1 MIKLVIDANILFAAL
16 IKKSTTAD
24 LLITGD
30 FKLYAPEFLLIE
42 FQKYEALIL
51 KKTHRSQK
59 EFNQFLTLLK
69 RKIKIIPRKKI
80 TPFLEKAKKISP
92 DPKDIVY
99 LALALAIDAKIW
111 SNDKRLKEKQQKIA
125 VLTTIE
131 ILKLVNRNT

>member
-1 MIKLVIDANILFAAL
+1 M
-16 IKKSTTAD
+16 
-24 LLITGD
+24 LITGD

-59 EFNQFLTLLK
+59 EFNIFLTLLK